1 MRAPSRFASQ
11 AGYTL
16 VEVMMAALVLAV
28 GVLGTF
34 TLLDTANKTIATS
47 NGRVGATNLT
57 REVTEYARGTDYDLL
72 TPTQA
77 ETTLRARSRIT
88 GTGATGA
95 WKVERR
101 GVTYTLTPEVCT
113 FDDPKDGLSATAP
126 ANACA
131 PAAAAIAGAPVEV
144 NPDDFRRLNLT
155 AAWKDRQGKHKLKQ
169 TALVV
174 NPSGGLGPRIKTFN
188 EPAAQIST
196 GTQVQWV
203 AGANPVLTDPADTLR
218 WTVNDGVSL
227 GEVVGTGAT
236 SWAFTWDLGTL
247 DAPPFVYDGTYLVSA
262 QAFDTRGIPGEARA
276 VSVHVNR
283 RKPYRPASVIGGRNG
298 QHSGGVVD
306 VDWARNKERDVLG
319 YRVYRV
325 DVNLLGLI
333 VTRTPIVCDTSGLS
347 YTVKTSCTDTNPV
360 SLPRPS
366 GTPDYE
372 VRAVDYTDLKAGT
385 GLREGDPSDVFLS
398 AASTP
403 PGKPVLAAPIPIVD
417 NSPLLSWTAPA
428 VGSGQRP
435 IRFYRIYRDSGTGL
449 TGRYDVTVD
458 ASTTWTDPN
467 PGSATAHRYWVS
479 AVDDTNNESSPSNA
493 VDSP

>member
-1 MRAPSRFASQ
+1 
-11 AGYTL
+11 
-16 VEVMMAALVLAV
+16 MAALVLAV

-34 TLLDTANKTIATS
+34 TLLDTANKSISTS

-77 ETTLRARSRIT
+77 ETTLRARARIS
-88 GTGATGA
+88 GTGAAGA

-101 GVTYTLTPEVCT
+101 GVAYTLTPEVCT

-126 ANACA
+126 ANACT
-131 PAAAAIAGAPVEV
+131 PAAAAIAAAPVEV
-144 NPDDFRRLNLT
+144 NPDDFRRVDLT
-155 AAWKDRQGKHKLKQ
+155 ASWKDRQGKHKLKQ

-174 NPSGGLGPRIKTFN
+174 NPSGGLGPRIKTFA
-188 EPAAQIST
+188 EPAAQISS

-247 DAPPFVYDGTYLVSA
+247 DAPPFVYDGTYLVSG
-262 QAFDTRGIPGEARA
+262 QAFDARGIPGEARA

-283 RKPYRPASVIGGRNG
+283 RKPYAPASVVGGRNA

-306 VDWARNKERDVLG
+306 LDWARNKERDVLG
-319 YRVYRV
+319 YRVYRLG
-325 DVNLLGLI
+325 LLGLS
-333 VTRTPIVCDTSGLS
+333 RTLICNDAPLT

-360 SLPRPS
+360 SVPVGLHS
-366 GTPDYE
+366 YE
-372 VRAVDYTDLKAGT
+372 VIAMDYTDLKAGS
-385 GLREGDPSDVFLS
+385 GLREGDDAKVLLA
-398 AASTP
+398 AASTRP
-403 PGKPVLAAPIPIVD
+403 NEPVLADPITIVD
-417 NSPLLSWTAPA
+417 GSPLLTWTTPA
-428 VGSGQRP
+428 VATGQRP

-458 ASTTWTDPN
+458 ASTKWTDPN
-467 PGSATAHRYWVS
+467 PGNTTAHRYWVS